1 MPTAGVLA
9 ATGDVI
15 AGIALITGVI
25 AVIAL
30 VVLILSKKLKKRK
43 QPEWRYPF

>member
-15 AGIALITGVI
+15 AGIALVTGVI
-25 AVIAL
+25 AVVALITL
-30 VVLILSKKLKKRK
+30 VVSRKLKKRK